1 MLADTA
7 ASVLVALAVIV
18 AETGG
23 FTWQWGRTRVG
34 VHDWVRLA
42 AAAAIVFGVGGVASR
57 RRARSA
63 DEGPAWER
71 RLAGVVL
78 GAFALASIGY
88 WVSYLSTVSGG
99 ADSYGYV
106 SASELLRQGRL
117 VVEQPL
123 AAWLPVSDPLGVTT
137 QLAYVPAPDGSGSVP
152 GYPLGFPAL
161 VALATAVAGAVG
173 AYVVPPLCGV
183 VCLLLAW
190 RLGTRWYGAL
200 GGWLALALVAW
211 EPLVVTYAKQPMS
224 DIPATMWVLLA
235 VWWLEPDR
243 PRPLLAGFATGAAFV
258 TRPGGLGAIA
268 VLVGYA
274 AWSPERRWS
283 RVAAF
288 AAGAVPFAI
297 LQAWLQQTLY
307 GSVGATGY
315 GSVAALYAGQSLAA
329 NLAIY
334 AEGLWRPRSVVWFAG
349 LIAAAATT
357 SRRPL
362 VLGLVMLVVSATP
375 YLLYF
380 EFDHWET
387 LRFVLPSIVL
397 CTIAT
402 GGGLAL
408 AVGRMTPRAAD
419 LAAIAAAAV
428 VLVSSTRFLRAETV
442 PAQPE
447 ADRRYTLTAARLSRE
462 TPPDAVVLA
471 MQHSGSIRH
480 YARRTT
486 LRFDVIQPHE
496 IEAVV
501 AAIEARG
508 LTVYVALEGIEQR
521 QFEERFSDAL
531 TRLRRLPLGQERN
544 VHVWQ
549 LASPRGPA

>member
-1 MLADTA
+1 MPADVL
-7 ASVLVALAVIV
+7 ASVLLALAVVV

-23 FTWQWGRTRVG
+23 FRLQWGSMRVS
-34 VHDWVRLA
+34 VHGWGRLA
-42 AAAAIVFGVGGVASR
+42 ALAVVTFAIGVWLER
-57 RRARSA
+57 RRS
-63 DEGPAWER
+63 PAAGTSTLVD
-71 RLAGVVL
+71 RLASVTLAGL
-78 GAFALASIGY
+78 AMASIGY
-88 WVSYLSTVSGG
+88 WLAYLSTVSGG

-106 SASELLRQGRL
+106 SASELVRQGRL
-117 VVEQPL
+117 IEPQPL

-137 QLAYVPAPDGSGSVP
+137 QLAYVPAPDGTGSVP
-152 GYPLGFPAL
+152 GYPLGFPLLIACATTLIGAL
-161 VALATAVAGAVG
+161 GP
-173 AYVVPPLCGV
+173 YVVAPLCGV
-183 VCLLLAW
+183 VSLVTAW
-190 RLGTRWYGAL
+190 RLGTRWYGSL
-200 GGWLALALVAW
+200 GGWLALVLVAW

-235 VWWLEPDR
+235 VWWLEPGRAR
-243 PRPLLAGFATGAAFV
+243 PVLAGLATGAAFV

-268 VLVGYA
+268 VLVACA
-274 AWSPERRWS
+274 AWAPDRRWT
-283 RVAAF
+283 RLAAF
-288 AAGAVPFAI
+288 AAGAIPFAMA
-297 LQAWLQQTLY
+297 QAWLQHTLY

-315 GSVAALYAGQSLAA
+315 GTVAALYAGKSLGA

-349 LIAAAATT
+349 LIAAAVATP
-357 SRRPL
+357 RRPL
-362 VLGLVMLVVSATP
+362 ILGLAMLAASATP

-397 CTIAT
+397 CTIAA
-402 GGGLAL
+402 GGGLAAAL
-408 AVGRMTPRAAD
+408 ARLTPRAAGV
-419 LAAIAAAAV
+419 AAGVAATV
-428 VLVSSTRFLRAETV
+428 VLVSSARFLRAETV

-447 ADRRYTLTAARLSRE
+447 LDARYTLTAARLSRE

-480 YARRTT
+480 YATRTT

-508 LTVYVALEGIEQR
+508 RTVFVALEGIEQR
-521 QFEERFSDAL
+521 QFETRFAEPL

-549 LASPRGPA
+549 LASPREPS

>member
-1 MLADTA
+1 MLADVA
-7 ASVLVALAVIV
+7 AGVLAALAVVV
-18 AETGG
+18 AESGG
-23 FTWQWGRTRVG
+23 FTWQLGRMRLG

-42 AAAAIVFGVGGVASR
+42 AAAAVVFGLGAIAVR
-57 RRARSA
+57 RRPAAA
-63 DEGPAWER
+63 DDGPPWDR
-71 RLAGVVL
+71 RLGRVVL
-78 GAFALASIGY
+78 SAIALASIGY
-88 WVSYLSTVSGG
+88 WMSYLSTISGG

-117 VVEQPL
+117 VEPQPL

-152 GYPLGFPAL
+152 GYPLGFPVLIAFATSLIGAL
-161 VALATAVAGAVG
+161 GP
-173 AYVVPPLCGV
+173 YVVPPLCGA

-190 RLGTRWYGAL
+190 RLGTRWYGPL

-235 VWWLEPDR
+235 VWWLDADR
-243 PRPLLAGFATGAAFV
+243 PRPWLAGLATGAAFV
-258 TRPGGLGAIA
+258 TRPGGLGAIV
-268 VLVGYA
+268 VLVAYA
-274 AWSPERRWS
+274 AWTSERRWS

-288 AAGAVPFAI
+288 AAGAVPFAFA
-297 LQAWLQQTLY
+297 QAWLQHTLY

-315 GSVAALYAGQSLAA
+315 GTVAALYAGKSLGA

-349 LIAAAATT
+349 LAAAAAT
-357 SRRPL
+357 SPRRPL
-362 VLGLVMLVVSATP
+362 LLGLVMLVVSATP

-397 CTIAT
+397 CAIAA
-402 GGGLAL
+402 GGGLASAL
-408 AVGRMTPRAAD
+408 ERFTPRTAGVAAGV
-419 LAAIAAAAV
+419 AAAV
-428 VLVSSTRFLRAETV
+428 VLLSSARFLRAETV

-447 ADRRYTLTAARLSRE
+447 QDARYTLTAARLSRE

-480 YARRTT
+480 YAARTT

-508 LTVYVALEGIEQR
+508 LTVYVALEGVEQR
-521 QFEERFSDAL
+521 QFEDRFADAL

-549 LASPRGPA
+549 LASARDPS